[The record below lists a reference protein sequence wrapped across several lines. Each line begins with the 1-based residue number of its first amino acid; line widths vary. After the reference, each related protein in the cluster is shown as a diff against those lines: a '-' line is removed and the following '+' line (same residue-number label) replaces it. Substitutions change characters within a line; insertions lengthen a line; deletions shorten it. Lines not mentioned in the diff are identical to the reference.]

1 MGTDVQKFRM
11 ALGDGKVFSGE
22 VFSGE
27 VFSGWR
33 I

>member
-1 MGTDVQKFRM
+1 MSGQAVGTDVQKFRM
-11 ALGDGKVFSGE
+11 ALGDGKI
-22 VFSGE
+22 FSGE